1 MTPADV
7 PNPWLR
13 GALDLC
19 LLTLLYDGEAYG
31 YELAARLAGAGVG
44 EVQGGSLYPALLR
57 LERAGLLEAR
67 WRPGDGGPG
76 RKYYGLT
83 ASGRAELTAL
93 ATSWRRFTGA
103 VAGLLDE
110 VVPA

>member
-44 EVQGGSLYPALLR
+44 EVQGGSLYPAPRPQVLR
-57 LERAGLLEAR
+57 AHRVRAGRADGAGHVVAALHRGGGRPPRRGGAGMRSVLDVDR
-67 WRPGDGGPG
+67 RSGGRPG
-76 RKYYGLT
+76 
-83 ASGRAELTAL
+83 
-93 ATSWRRFTGA
+93 
-103 VAGLLDE
+103 
-110 VVPA
+110 

>member
-31 YELAARLAGAGVG
+31 YG
-44 EVQGGSLYPALLR
+44 EVQGSSLYPALLR